1 MWRHVVY
8 QKHTDVSEEHAA
20 FVFRM
25 WDSWWACL
33 GPEWTCRVT
42 LQPVNPVLT
51 HILHHSTCLRN
62 SVFVYHALWQ
72 QTSYTISWSSSQPT
86 SWRKLQDLQRDQL
99 ALCGKHCPLAAL
111 SLLLWTTSDKYD
123 WKLSTLAL
131 LNMSHLS
138 CARNESSDKMVSSQ
152 SRLKQRVPDILR
164 APSHAKLIIFPR
176 SQCHVHDVDESRARK

>member
-33 GPEWTCRVT
+33 GPEWTCRV
-42 LQPVNPVLT
+42 LT
-51 HILHHSTCLRN
+51 HILHLSTKFSLCVSRIMAAN
-62 SVFVYHALWQ
+62 IVH
-72 QTSYTISWSSSQPT
+72 TISWSSSQPT

-164 APSHAKLIIFPR
+164 APSHAKLILFPR